1 MYKRKRPEQD
11 DDEHKRSPDSEAT
24 AKRSRR
30 SESGSSTPTRKQ
42 KGSISRSRSSTPAL
56 VYKTWGWRFTLE
68 RNENF
73 GASNRDIDNEAQKG
87 IESLPTCREHLMP
100 GTIWN
105 PRRSLVRI
113 DMQKNNYDDERKTH
127 FANIQIQCNKGKG
140 GGNAG
145 INESTIAAA
154 LIETD
159 KNGEPL
165 TSIESLQEALR
176 KSLEQKDPTCLCRVE
191 QFKK

>member
-1 MYKRKRPEQD
+1 MYKRKHPEQD
-11 DDEHKRSPDSEAT
+11 DDEHKRSPGSGAT

-30 SESGSSTPTRKQ
+30 SKSGSSTPTRKQ

-56 VYKTWGWRFTLE
+56 EYKTYGWRFTLE

-73 GASNRDIDNEAQKG
+73 GASNRDIENEAQQS
-87 IESLPTCREHLMP
+87 IESLLTCRERLTP
-100 GTIWN
+100 GPIWN
-105 PRRSLVRI
+105 LRKSLVRI
-113 DMQKNNYDDERKTH
+113 DMQEKFYDDERKKH
-127 FANIQIQCNKGKG
+127 FASIQIQCNKSKG

-145 INESTIAAA
+145 KNESTIAAA

-159 KNGEPL
+159 ENGVPL

-176 KSLEQKDPTCLCRVE
+176 KSLEQKEPTCLCRVE
-191 QFKK
+191 RS